1 MKRLKDEMKL
11 QVNQVVGPLELTA
24 GESADLHAVTKLN
37 GHLGPT
43 TSMASFNADAKVL
56 GINSK
61 MTEYVRSAIIKRC

>member
-1 MKRLKDEMKL
+1 MKWFAEL
-11 QVNQVVGPLELTA
+11 QVNQVGGPLELTA
-24 GESADLHAVTKLN
+24 GEAVDLHVATKLN

-56 GINSK
+56 GLNSK

>member
-1 MKRLKDEMKL
+1 V
-11 QVNQVVGPLELTA
+11 QVNQVGGPLELTA
-24 GESADLHAVTKLN
+24 GEATADLHLATKLN

-56 GINSK
+56 GLNSK